1 MKKINL
7 TRKTTNLQLSI
18 NEITA
23 MKNSLIEVCH
33 RLGSYEFE
41 TRVHISEMEAISLAN
56 KLGEIIEM
64 QQSENTEV
72 EFTYR
77 EVLGL
82 QGSLK
87 EVYAGIS
94 MPNFLEKIGLDRDK
108 ALTLLEF
115 LLFEVINKMQEGTM
129 SDLIE
134 KRRKKIVTEFGLNSS
149 QLQVPRTS
157 PRLRHEAYFP
167 ISSRLFIFML
177 FTQANFGTFSGIR
190 IVEII
195 SQENKQILA
204 KSIWQQSKIYFL
216 SEIVAYLEVCKDLV
230 RNNTQIE
237 KFVVSPYNYDHKN
250 IFHLQVLS
258 GTINSENQ
266 GFLKLNFSWNANQ
279 DKEYLESPDNYI
291 EIEDLVGFKDI
302 DKFTGAICQYLVK
315 FYGE

>member
-1 MKKINL
+1 MKKIKL
-7 TRKTTNLQLSI
+7 TRELANLQISI
-18 NEITA
+18 DELIA
-23 MKNSLIEVCH
+23 MKNALVEVGH
-33 RLGSYEFE
+33 RILPYEFE
-41 TRVHISEMEAISLAN
+41 LRVHISEIEAIALAN

-64 QQSENTEV
+64 RQSENTEV

-94 MPNFLEKIGLDRDK
+94 MPNFIDLIGLDRDK
-108 ALTLLEF
+108 ALALLEF

-134 KRRKKIVTEFGLNSS
+134 KRRKKIVTEFGLNSA
-149 QLQVPRTS
+149 QLQVPRS

-167 ISSRLFIFML
+167 ISSRLFIFLL
-177 FTQANFGTFSGIR
+177 FTQANIGTFSGIR

-195 SQENKQILA
+195 SQENKRILA
-204 KSIWQQSKIYFL
+204 KSIWQKIQIHFL

-230 RNNTQIE
+230 RSNEQIE
-237 KFVVSPYNYDHKN
+237 EYVLSSYNYDHQN
-250 IFHLQVLS
+250 IFRIQVLS
-258 GTINSENQ
+258 GTIVSENQ

-291 EIEDLVGFKDI
+291 EIEDLVSFEDI
-302 DKFTGAICQYLVK
+302 DKFTGAICQYLVE